1 MIVLATRKDLMIVH
15 MGPQHLSMHGVFRL
29 IFTLDWGVPPQKEG
43 NSLARYLVRN
53 GEIHKKKDSTGSGRE
68 AI

>member
-1 MIVLATRKDLMIVH
+1 MIVLATRKDLMIVK

-43 NSLARYLVRN
+43 NSLARY
-53 GEIHKKKDSTGSGRE
+53 
-68 AI
+68 